1 MEKDWIELYEN
12 KLDYSEA
19 IARLI
24 AMHRLIGKTRREIA
38 ASNFKLKV
46 FLLVT
51 STLTTGALWVFLGG
65 VFPEVMKWIGAILST
80 VVTGINIFQLTVG
93 PEKKVE
99 NLDELYSEFG
109 RSLAHARTNPS
120 NFSWHNFKHLESV
133 YLKNNVPEPTDE
145 EICSARINGMI

>member
-1 MEKDWIELYEN
+1 
-12 KLDYSEA
+12 
-19 IARLI
+19 
-24 AMHRLIGKTRREIA
+24 
-38 ASNFKLKV
+38 
-46 FLLVT
+46 
-51 STLTTGALWVFLGG
+51 
-65 VFPEVMKWIGAILST
+65 MKWIGAILST